1 MVGGPETEVGERK
14 NGFNNI
20 VETAQDCEI
29 YVRAYDTKATGATY
43 QPSNKRCWAEYGNK
57 VKGGFETCKFEG
69 KVLVQAIIFI
79 RLSFI
84 EFTIWLSNHVIY
96 IFIGCKEY
104 GRLESN
110 TG

>member
-69 KVLVQAIIFI
+69 KVLVQTITFI
-79 RLSFI
+79 RLS
-84 EFTIWLSNHVIY
+84 L
-96 IFIGCKEY
+96 K
-104 GRLESN
+104 
-110 TG
+110 